1 MSENKIPKIIHYC
14 WFGKGPLPPSAI
26 KCIESWKKNM
36 PSYEIKRWDESN
48 YDVNKNQ
55 YMKEA
60 YQAKKYG
67 FVPDFARFDI
77 LYRHGG
83 IYLDTDVEI
92 IRPLDDL
99 LERGPFLG
107 LESGT
112 INGFVRMQNKTKKP
126 SFIHSRVNPG
136 LGIAG
141 PAGFP
146 IFKKVLDMYE
156 TKKFIK
162 DNGKPDTANN
172 STQLFAKHITFNKI
186 EKIGNVLCC
195 DGLYIYPKEYFCP
208 LGYVSRKLKITEN
221 TRTIHWYD
229 ATWLPKWI
237 RKFNRFLTKP
247 SYRKYEKFINS
258 KK

>member
-26 KCIESWKKNM
+26 KCIESWKRVM
-36 PSYEIKRWDESN
+36 PDYEIKRWDESN
-48 YDVNKNQ
+48 YDINKNQ

-77 LYRHGG
+77 LYQHGG
-83 IYLDTDVEI
+83 LYFDTDVEI
-92 IRPLDDL
+92 IRSLDDL
-99 LERGPFLG
+99 VQRGPFMG
-107 LESGT
+107 LEAGS
-112 INGFVRMQNKTKKP
+112 IKRFIKTLSKDKKP
-126 SFIHSRVNPG
+126 NFIHSRLAPG

-146 IFKKVLDMYE
+146 LFKKVLDIY
-156 TKKFIK
+156 KNKSFIK
-162 DNGKPDTANN
+162 SDGKLDLTN
-172 STQLFAKHITFNKI
+172 STQIFAHDINFNKV
-186 EKIGNVLCC
+186 EKVEDYALC
-195 DGLYIYPKEYFCP
+195 DGLYVYSKEYFCP
-208 LGYVSRKLKITEN
+208 LNYVTRGLKITDN

-237 RKFNRFLTKP
+237 RNLNKFLTKP
-247 SYRKYEKFINS
+247 SYKKYERFIN
-258 KK
+258 KQK